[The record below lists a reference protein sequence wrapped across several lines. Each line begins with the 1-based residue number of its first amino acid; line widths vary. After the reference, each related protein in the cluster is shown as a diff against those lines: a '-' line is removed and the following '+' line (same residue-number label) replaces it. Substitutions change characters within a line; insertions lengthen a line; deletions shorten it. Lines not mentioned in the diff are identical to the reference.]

1 MVGAQHA
8 APLRS
13 RRPTA
18 LLPYPFTRREVDSM
32 TTLRSV
38 LIGTA
43 IVAGLTAAIR
53 RPAPTPSPGGT
64 PAPELTNT
72 SWLNSDKPLRLAE
85 LRGRVGLPNFW
96 VVTCGHRTLTVP
108 SLVAHD
114 PRDRARRV
122 TMRRHHPAPHLP

>member
-32 TTLRSV
+32 TTPRSV

-53 RPAPTPSPGGT
+53 RPAPAPSPGGT

-72 SWLNSDKPLRLAE
+72 SWLNSDKPLRIAD
-85 LRGRVGLPNFW
+85 LRGRVVLLKDRKSTRLNSS
-96 VVTCGHRTLTVP
+96 H
-108 SLVAHD
+108 VAISY
-114 PRDRARRV
+114 AV
-122 TMRRHHPAPHLP
+122 FCLKKK

>member
-1 MVGAQHA
+1 MHVVGAQHA
-8 APLRS
+8 APLQS

-53 RPAPTPSPGGT
+53 RPAPAPSPGGT

-85 LRGRVGLPNFW
+85 LPGPGGLLNLSVF
-96 VVTCGHRTLTVP
+96 T
-108 SLVAHD
+108 
-114 PRDRARRV
+114 
-122 TMRRHHPAPHLP
+122 RRHCTRNRPAVA